1 MVGADGACTD
11 LSADLFEEVLD
22 VIADEGVVVDG
33 ASAQKQRVYLI
44 RLMSKALSEE
54 PEPSATT

>member
-1 MVGADGACTD
+1 MGADGACTD
-11 LSADLFEEVLD
+11 LGADLFEEVLD

-33 ASAQKQRVYLI
+33 ASAQKQRVCLTSLI
-44 RLMSKALSEE
+44 SKALSEE